1 MNFLK
6 RTLKSIVSLKK
17 RTLIIGSI
25 FLVVSTF
32 LITARLTQSNL
43 ENSLSNVQEEL
54 TPIVNIQLNHEML
67 FKEMSSG
74 TSNANKDVLNE
85 ELVNRITQST
95 YVKNISVSASASL
108 FTQYSDRTPEKNDRI
123 PGGVIS
129 PTNEIDIYDKD
140 SSELSKYNLKLIDGE
155 LPKESDQIPIIVS
168 KKYAEKN
175 NLKVGDPLELDFSSG
190 YEEDSEKYQKKSVI
204 TGIYELDSNNP
215 KPYLENEENLF
226 LSNRL
231 VLKQIKELQ
240 FSKDFPLL
248 AGYDKIKVELND
260 PMDIP
265 KFLKEINADSSEYKP
280 ILFES
285 SYDQY
290 KIIQNLI
297 TNFVSILNAIQLFL
311 IFFTLIVIGLIMIL
325 SLRERKYEMG
335 LLLSLGES
343 KIKVI
348 LQMFLEVALIQ
359 ITTFIIGLGL
369 STVVISPQTDKMIN
383 QQIQTSLSE
392 TNTENESMMEKG
404 PNYVEDTSTQL
415 TSEMS
420 INNINAKETVIPT
433 IYLFLLL
440 LLITSFSTILP
451 TLKIMRKSPK
461 EILSDSE

>member
-6 RTLKSIVSLKK
+6 RTMKSIVSLKK

-67 FKEMSSG
+67 FKEMSSDK
-74 TSNANKDVLNE
+74 SNSNKDVLNE

-108 FTQYSDRTPEKNDRI
+108 FTHYSDRTPEKNDRI

-155 LPKESDQIPIIVS
+155 LPTESDQIPIIVS

-175 NLKVGDPLELDFSSG
+175 NLKVGDPLDLDFSSG
-190 YEEDSEKYQKKSVI
+190 YEVDSEKYQKKSVI
-204 TGIYELDSNNP
+204 TGIYELDSNNS

-226 LSNRL
+226 LSNRQ
-231 VLKQIKELQ
+231 VLKQIRELQ

-325 SLRERKYEMG
+325 SLRERKYEIG

-348 LQMFLEVALIQ
+348 LQMFLEVALIL

-415 TSEMS
+415 NSEMS

>member
-6 RTLKSIVSLKK
+6 RTMKSIVSLKK

-85 ELVNRITQST
+85 ELVNSITQST

-348 LQMFLEVALIQ
+348 LQMFLEVALIL

>member
-6 RTLKSIVSLKK
+6 RTMKSIVSLKK

-348 LQMFLEVALIQ
+348 LQMFLEVALIL

>member
-6 RTLKSIVSLKK
+6 RTMKSIVSLKK

-54 TPIVNIQLNHEML
+54 TPIVNIELNHEML

-74 TSNANKDVLNE
+74 TSNANKNVLNE
-85 ELVNRITQST
+85 ELVKRITQST

-123 PGGVIS
+123 PGGVIF

-140 SSELSKYNLKLIDGE
+140 SPELSKYNLKLIDGE

-175 NLKVGDPLELDFSSG
+175 NLKIGDSMELDFSSG
-190 YEEDSEKYQKKSVI
+190 DEEDSGKYQKKSTI

-226 LSNRL
+226 LSNRQ

-297 TNFVSILNAIQLFL
+297 SNFVSILNAIQLFL

-348 LQMFLEVALIQ
+348 LQMFLEVALIL

-369 STVVISPQTDKMIN
+369 STAVISPQTDKMIN

-415 TSEMS
+415 NSEMS
-420 INNINAKETVIPT
+420 INNVNAKETVIPT

>member
-6 RTLKSIVSLKK
+6 RTMKSIVSLKK

-25 FLVVSTF
+25 FIVVSTF

-43 ENSLSNVQEEL
+43 ENSLSHVQDEL

-215 KPYLENEENLF
+215 QPYLKNEENLF
-226 LSNRL
+226 LSNRQ

-348 LQMFLEVALIQ
+348 LQMFLEVALIL

-392 TNTENESMMEKG
+392 TNKENESMMEKG

-415 TSEMS
+415 NSEMS
-420 INNINAKETVIPT
+420 IHNFNAKETVIPT

-440 LLITSFSTILP
+440 LIITSFSTILP

>member
-6 RTLKSIVSLKK
+6 RTMKSIVSLKK

-43 ENSLSNVQEEL
+43 EKSLSNVQDDL

-67 FKEMSSG
+67 FKEISSG
-74 TSNANKDVLNE
+74 TSNSNKDVLNE

-140 SSELSKYNLKLIDGE
+140 SSELSKYNLKLIDGN

-226 LSNRL
+226 FSNRQ

-297 TNFVSILNAIQLFL
+297 SNFVSILNAIQLFL

-348 LQMFLEVALIQ
+348 LQMFLEVALIL

>member
-6 RTLKSIVSLKK
+6 RTMKSIVSLKK

-348 LQMFLEVALIQ
+348 LQMFLEVALIL

-440 LLITSFSTILP
+440 LLITSFSTTLP

>member
-6 RTLKSIVSLKK
+6 RTMKSIVSLKK

-190 YEEDSEKYQKKSVI
+190 YEENSEKYQKKSVI

-348 LQMFLEVALIQ
+348 LQMFLEVALIL